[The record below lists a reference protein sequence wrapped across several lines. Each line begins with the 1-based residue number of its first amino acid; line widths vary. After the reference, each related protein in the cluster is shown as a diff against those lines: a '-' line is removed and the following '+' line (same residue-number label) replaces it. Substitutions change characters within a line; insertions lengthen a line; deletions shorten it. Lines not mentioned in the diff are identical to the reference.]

1 MTDSNPPEASPQITA
16 VSLDRHRHARVR
28 RQDNYAHAARSH
40 VSPLVVAEFASAA
53 SDYPIVLIKDGETG
67 SFRAAALFGL
77 EPCENVYHT
86 AQGWNATYV
95 PMNVSRYPFVIGL
108 DEAADPTPCLCIDEA
123 SDRVSNSGEGDP
135 LFDAQGAETPF
146 LSAARQQMQRLFE
159 GERQTQAFIATILDL
174 RVIAPLPLQVKLDDG
189 ASRDITGLYG
199 IDQDRLE
206 HLADNDLLTLCRDG
220 HMLALHAMLISQRQ
234 LNRLAQLHNAQNTP
248 AIVQI
253 ALQSQT

>member
-1 MTDSNPPEASPQITA
+1 MTDNHPPETAPQITA
-16 VSLDRHRHARVR
+16 VTLDRHRHVRVQ
-28 RQDNYAHAARSH
+28 RQEDYAHAARSH

-77 EPCENVYHT
+77 GPGENVYSSP
-86 AQGWNATYV
+86 QGWNATYV

-108 DEAADPTPCLCIDEA
+108 DESDGATPCLCIDEA
-123 SDRVSNSGEGDP
+123 SGRLSNSGDGDL

-146 LSAARQQMQRLFE
+146 LSAARQQMQRLYE
-159 GERQTQAFIATILDL
+159 GEQQTQAFIAAILGL
-174 RVIAPLPLQVKLDDG
+174 RLITPLHLKVSLADG
-189 ASRDITGLYG
+189 ANRQVTGLYG
-199 IDQDRLE
+199 VAQDRLE
-206 HLADNDLLTLCRDG
+206 HLADADLIALCRDR

-234 LNRLAQLHNAQNTP
+234 LNRLAQLHNAQTAP

-253 ALQSQT
+253 ALQSQD